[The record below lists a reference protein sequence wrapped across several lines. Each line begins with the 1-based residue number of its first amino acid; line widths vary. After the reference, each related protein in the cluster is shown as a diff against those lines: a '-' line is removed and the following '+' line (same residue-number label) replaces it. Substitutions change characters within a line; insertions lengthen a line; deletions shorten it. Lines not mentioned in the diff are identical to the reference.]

1 MPDKTIKHFV
11 FIRFFSYQ
19 DPKYPYDIFNL
30 DFLSKQL
37 NLATNHVLKSLEN
50 QTNKNFEID
59 FMMHEN
65 FFSDKKYE
73 FIFTTLKNA
82 TTLPVRFIKIPQTKK
97 VSEGGSFSFY
107 DESEI
112 PILLKKALNE
122 YDFVIQSRIDFDD
135 FIFKDAVADTQSKV
149 NECDNILVYGYCKG
163 YIYVLGEF
171 YVHNWRWRGTGHNGI
186 FQSVIL
192 KSSSV
197 KKIPLIIINKFYH
210 DIFKTMLKNFLEK
223 KGIEFSESMFQ
234 QNTSINA
241 YIYFRHELSH
251 WISYHNKALSEI
263 TDGLKLAD
271 DITKEKLAEEFGFY
285 LDVKLSKPYID
296 FYPDTKLSKH
306 DITSR
311 VDIKLMS
318 DKGGFQILSVSDDKA
333 NVWKPAWFQ
342 KDGIGYQIQ
351 SNAGNMKI
359 VAKAT
364 TDGKISLNLRG
375 IDVRTPEDKSK
386 RVPYWVD
393 YTKLAINGKVILDKL
408 TPAWHDKPFRY
419 NMDVKAN
426 EEILLQVEWLPHKKT
441 IKHFVFSRFF
451 NFEDPKYPHD
461 IYDVV
466 FLTKQL
472 LLAQNMLKSLENQ
485 TNKNFDL
492 VFIVNPKFFD
502 NPKYEFIFQ
511 ALQYATTL
519 PLKFIK
525 MNELPSLVKDAY
537 EKYDFVIQSR
547 MDFDDFIFKDA
558 IADTQNKVNECDK
571 ILAYGYCKGCTYIYE
586 KLYIQE
592 ILWVYDVNDGPTG
605 HHSIL
610 QSLIWKSSFAKN
622 LPFFGVY
629 GGNHGK
635 IKLRIKEFLEKNGLE
650 FSENMFQQNVS
661 DMAYIYFRHEDSHW
675 ILTHNDGK
683 PNIKAP
689 NRSCLTTKDITKKQL
704 EEEFGFHLKLN
715 SIE

>member
-11 FIRFFSYQ
+11 FIRFF
-19 DPKYPYDIFNL
+19 PFKLPTFNRDIFDTN
-30 DFLSKQL
+30 FLSGQVLLAKN
-37 NLATNHVLKSLEN
+37 NLMKSLEN
-50 QTNKNFEID
+50 QTNKNFEICFWLND
-59 FMMHEN
+59 KY
-65 FFSDKKYE
+65 FSDKKYE
-73 FIFTTLKNA
+73 FIFTELRNCTKLS
-82 TTLPVRFIKIPQTKK
+82 IK
-97 VSEGGSFSFY
+97 F
-107 DESEI
+107 
-112 PILLKKALNE
+112 LKKFEMEQLVKDAYNN
-122 YDFVIQSRIDFDD
+122 YDFVIQSRVDFDD
-135 FIFKDAVADTQSKV
+135 FMYKDAVADTQAKV
-149 NECDNILVYGYCKG
+149 KDCDSILSYGYSKG
-163 YIYVLGEF
+163 YTYFNYELYTFPIPPYAPSGQMS
-171 YVHNWRWRGTGHNGI
+171 T
-186 FQSVIL
+186 FQSWIC
-192 KSSSV
+192 KSSFA
-197 KKIPLIIINKFYH
+197 KKIPFIGSYSFEHTKVKPKLKKFLN
-210 DIFKTMLKNFLEK
+210 DNGL
-223 KGIEFSESMFQ
+223 EFSESMYE
-234 QNTSINA
+234 NNISTNA
-241 YIYFRHELSH
+241 FIYFRHDAT
-251 WISYHNKALSEI
+251 WMGNGQPI
-263 TDGLKLAD
+263 LKVPTNACDKKLTAD

-525 MNELPSLVKDAY
+525 VNELPSLVKDAY

-558 IADTQNKVNECDK
+558 IADTQNKVNECENML
-571 ILAYGYCKGCTYIYE
+571 IYGYCRGYTFIYNE
-586 KLYIQE
+586 LYPDYR
-592 ILWVYDVNDGPTG
+592 LCDGIG
-605 HHSIL
+605 HYAIL
-610 QSLIWKSSFAKN
+610 QSLILNSSFAKRI
-622 LPFFGVY
+622 PFINPFSFD
-629 GGNHGK
+629 HAK
-635 IKLRIKEFLEKNGLE
+635 IKRMAKTFFEKHGIE
-650 FSENMFQQNVS
+650 FSESMFQQNTS
-661 DMAYIYFRHEDSHW
+661 ANAYIYFRHEFSHYNLVNHSKMKTPPDQPK
-675 ILTHNDGK
+675 IADRK
-683 PNIKAP
+683 KM
-689 NRSCLTTKDITKKQL
+689 TTKDITKKQL
-704 EEEFGFHLKLN
+704 AEQFGFHLKLN